1 VQVRPVGKD
10 ESPVH
15 GAWREEAGDTLSSP
29 RPVARLTLCYCRP
42 ARGPGREARTTRSDN
57 LIPAPL
63 AQSAERLHGKEK
75 VYGSIP

>member
-1 VQVRPVGKD
+1 MTGHVAA
-10 ESPVH
+10 
-15 GAWREEAGDTLSSP
+15 GAKREEAGNTLSSP
-29 RPVARLTLCYCRP
+29 RSVARVTLYYCCAAPEIR
-42 ARGPGREARTTRSDN
+42 AEARITRSDN

>member
-1 VQVRPVGKD
+1 MRDDVPAHRARRG
-10 ESPVH
+10 
-15 GAWREEAGDTLSSP
+15 EASDTLSSP
-29 RPVARLTLCYCRP
+29 RSVARVTLHYRCTVP
-42 ARGPGREARTTRSDN
+42 EVWAREARTIGSDN